1 VLGSS
6 VCSFNVSGIIIL
18 TLIHWGLSMKHFIMI
33 FVICIVFLMGFGF
46 LLSEEQNTD
55 SVNHYNSFLGPIKYN
70 EYATDIQKNMIN
82 FLYSKGT
89 VLVLIIIHLLVN
101 RNNYSALI
109 KLFITLVV
117 WICRRI
123 ENLLPKYFQ
132 SRLFV

>member
-1 VLGSS
+1 
-6 VCSFNVSGIIIL
+6 
-18 TLIHWGLSMKHFIMI
+18 MKHFIMM
-33 FVICIVFLMGFGF
+33 FVICIIFLMGFGF
-46 LLSEEQNTD
+46 LLSEEQNTE

-70 EYATDIQKNMIN
+70 EYATDIQKNKIN
-82 FLYSKGT
+82 FLNSKGT
-89 VLVLIIIHLLVN
+89 VLVLIMIHMLVHRTN
-101 RNNYSALI
+101 FSASLI